1 MLKELRLSIQ
11 TTKSPCARPYSA
23 LKPSHINQ
31 PNSSVSQNIQQ
42 SPSTT
47 LNPYSLN
54 QIHKQNTQAYFN
66 SISPPNP
73 NTTINTTSVNEH
85 DNLTQLAHMI
95 NAIKHEGFEK
105 YQQEYTDKLKLKAKL
120 QESVN
125 TFQRKIHIYKNIKP
139 FGSSLSTANPTKEE
153 QAILNLN
160 SVSLRYK
167 TIGDNISKYQK
178 EIPLLKLQIEKLKR
192 ETIRINEL
200 IIEEKHA
207 IDSIKD
213 TIQKLNKQISDKAK
227 EKDNFRPAMTLLT
240 KHTQSLKLK
249 IKNIEI
255 QKSDFMLNITEFTKK
270 KVKNK

>member
-11 TTKSPCARPYSA
+11 TTKTPRARPYSA
-23 LKPSHINQ
+23 LKPSHVQQ
-31 PNSSVSQNIQQ
+31 PNSLVPQNIQA
-42 SPSTT
+42 SASTS
-47 LNPYSLN
+47 LNPYSLE
-54 QIHKQNTQAYFN
+54 QIHKQNTQTYFN

-73 NTTINTTSVNEH
+73 HTTSLNDQ
-85 DNLTQLAHMI
+85 DNLAQLAQMI

-120 QESVN
+120 QQNVN
-125 TFQRKIHIYKNIKP
+125 NLQRKIHIYKNLKP
-139 FGSSLSTANPTKEE
+139 FGASLSTANPTKEE

-178 EIPLLKLQIEKLKR
+178 EIPALKSQIEKIKR
-192 ETIRINEL
+192 ETIRMNEL
-200 IIEEKHA
+200 ILEEKQEL
-207 IDSIKD
+207 DSIKD
-213 TIQKLNKQISDKAK
+213 AIQKLNKQISDKAK

-240 KHTQSLKLK
+240 KHIQSLKLK
-249 IKNIEI
+249 IKNIDI